1 MRDLNGLKKLLL
13 LSSFIFASDKLADI
27 LSYNQNS
34 LIDTK
39 KEQVEVEASKL
50 EKSWINPIRV
60 EYSKNYSTQFDKSI
74 GTGQFIIAINQPIFK
89 MGGIWEA
96 IKYAKALGKANSIDI
111 ELKRKELIYRAIS
124 ILFNIKKLNLQIEKL
139 NLLIKNDELD
149 ILIQKES
156 YSAGVTNRTLL
167 DRALLKRNQDIT
179 SKLELEMK
187 ITKLENDFSLLSDK
201 NPNEITLPNFTFIDR
216 DIYTNSQLE
225 LKRDKF
231 RVEEK
236 KHYKYMT
243 WAKYLPEISIST
255 RYVNGDKNPLYQN
268 SHIKTEYYTY
278 GFKVSL
284 PISINSYRD
293 IEKSKLDYI
302 NAQISLDEERKKV
315 INEYLLIKK
324 RLEIIDRKIELSIE
338 DASNYSSMLLTS
350 QNLEKAGDSTNYD
363 TQIVANNLKI
373 RELDQNIYKYD
384 AQLELLKLYQ
394 KISILGEYIPYY

>member
-13 LSSFIFASDKLADI
+13 LSSFIFASDELADI